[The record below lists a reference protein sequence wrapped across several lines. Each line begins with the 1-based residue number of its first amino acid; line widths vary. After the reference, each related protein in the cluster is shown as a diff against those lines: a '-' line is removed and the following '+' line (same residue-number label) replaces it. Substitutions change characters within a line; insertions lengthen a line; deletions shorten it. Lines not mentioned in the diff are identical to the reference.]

1 MRAGACTI
9 LGIGVILIATPVWA
23 AGGRYDPDYP
33 VCMEAISSE
42 GTRIDCMYTSMEQCR
57 QGTYGSSGTCFN
69 NPQLRAPARGGGA
82 DANGTGAHS
91 EDGKIRGSLRSR
103 LPGLYR
109 IIRRRWQR
117 HPVLLYV
124 DGTVQNIGLRL
135 ARDLLQQPLLR
146 PATCAG
152 GCGATNR
159 TRTAGQTSQTSEV
172 GEISEITATCAIA
185 VALSAL
191 H

>member
-1 MRAGACTI
+1 
-9 LGIGVILIATPVWA
+9 
-23 AGGRYDPDYP
+23 
-33 VCMEAISSE
+33 
-42 GTRIDCMYTSMEQCR
+42 
-57 QGTYGSSGTCFN
+57 
-69 NPQLRAPARGGGA
+69 
-82 DANGTGAHS
+82 
-91 EDGKIRGSLRSR
+91 
-103 LPGLYR
+103 
-109 IIRRRWQR
+109 
-117 HPVLLYV
+117 
-124 DGTVQNIGLRL
+124 VQNIGLRL

-159 TRTAGQTSQTSEV
+159 TRTAGQTSEV

>member
-1 MRAGACTI
+1 MAPTTALGLARAAPLVHGR
-9 LGIGVILIATPVWA
+9 VWA
-23 AGGRYDPDYP
+23 YTDGA
-33 VCMEAISSE
+33 EA
-42 GTRIDCMYTSMEQCR
+42 
-57 QGTYGSSGTCFN
+57 
-69 NPQLRAPARGGGA
+69 
-82 DANGTGAHS
+82 
-91 EDGKIRGSLRSR
+91 
-103 LPGLYR
+103 
-109 IIRRRWQR
+109 
-117 HPVLLYV
+117 VYV